1 MITKDREYRSFE
13 FEAKEEEKTIEGY
26 AVVFDKETTLF
37 EHGGVK
43 YKEIIDRNAFDGVSL
58 DDVVLNIDHTGKPL
72 ARTKN
77 NTLELSIDDYGL
89 KVRAKLDGTQAGREA
104 YEEIKGGY
112 FDKMSFSFTIEE
124 NSYNSE
130 TNTETILKIK
140 RLYDVSVV
148 TFPAY
153 EQTSVLA
160 RNSLLA
166 EAERKKAEAE
176 LVEKRRLEKQRLQL
190 ILNIK
195 TKI

>member
-37 EHGGVK
+37 EYGGVK

-89 KVRAKLDGTQAGREA
+89 KVRARLDGTQAGREA
-104 YEEIKGGY
+104 HEEIKGGY

-148 TFPAY
+148 TFAAY

-176 LVEKRRLEKQRLQL
+176 LVEKRRLEKEKQL
-190 ILNIK
+190 LIFKIK
-195 TKI
+195 QK

>member
-104 YEEIKGGY
+104 HEEIKGGY

>member
-130 TNTETILKIK
+130 SNTETILKIK